1 MSLQYIWRRL
11 ASINWTFA
19 GIKIFITRSAF
30 QWFLEVK
37 ATWVSTFYFEFLSV
51 LETRWDMI
59 YNSNNTIFIGYYKVI
74 QFNLYRLLL
83 LGYIMDWRVVHKK
96 PQTIIIYN
104 AF

>member
-1 MSLQYIWRRL
+1 
-11 ASINWTFA
+11 
-19 GIKIFITRSAF
+19 
-30 QWFLEVK
+30 
-37 ATWVSTFYFEFLSV
+37 
-51 LETRWDMI
+51 MI
-59 YNSNNTIFIGYYKVI
+59 YNSNNTIFIGYYQVI